1 MLVNPPRVMI
11 ASPTSSEG
19 KTVVTSAI
27 IYLLRRRGLSVQAYK
42 VGPDFIDP
50 QWLSLASGKPCRNID
65 SWLMEDKGLKNY
77 FARTS
82 FSSDISVVE
91 GVMGLFDSPEVLD
104 EHGSSAHV
112 AKLLSCPVVLL
123 LDVRNTSKSAAA
135 VVLGSKH
142 FDKELNIKGVILNF
156 VRSSRH
162 CQKVKRAIEHYAG
175 LPVLGDIP
183 ECEEFTF
190 PYRHLGLLTVKDA
203 GREAEELLQHFSKVV
218 EEHIDLD
225 KILEIAQQA
234 PPLAVEVSAS
244 SHPRQLSTKSSAKVY
259 VAYDPA
265 FNFYYADTLE
275 HLRNTGLQVEFFS
288 PINDR
293 ELPSD
298 ANGIIL
304 GGGYPELYAE
314 QLEKNNSMRRSLAQA
329 AEDQCPIYAEC
340 GGLMYL
346 STKMHDL
353 NRRLYDMVGLI
364 PASCHMARKH
374 TLNLV
379 KVEVLDNVVIAHQGA
394 LLKGHEFHYSR
405 LVLESSDVKFCYK
418 VLRGEGID
426 GSRDGIVVYNTL
438 ASYFHLFTPSHPEAL
453 CHFAD
458 YCRSYARR

>member
-50 QWLSLASGKPCRNID
+50 QWLSLASGMPCRNID

-77 FARTS
+77 FTRTS
-82 FSSDISVVE
+82 SSSDISVVE

-162 CQKVKRAIEHYAG
+162 YQKVKRAIEHYAG

-225 KILEIAQQA
+225 RIL
-234 PPLAVEVSAS
+234 
-244 SHPRQLSTKSSAKVY
+244 
-259 VAYDPA
+259 
-265 FNFYYADTLE
+265 
-275 HLRNTGLQVEFFS
+275 
-288 PINDR
+288 
-293 ELPSD
+293 
-298 ANGIIL
+298 
-304 GGGYPELYAE
+304 
-314 QLEKNNSMRRSLAQA
+314 
-329 AEDQCPIYAEC
+329 
-340 GGLMYL
+340 
-346 STKMHDL
+346 
-353 NRRLYDMVGLI
+353 
-364 PASCHMARKH
+364 
-374 TLNLV
+374 
-379 KVEVLDNVVIAHQGA
+379 
-394 LLKGHEFHYSR
+394 
-405 LVLESSDVKFCYK
+405 
-418 VLRGEGID
+418 
-426 GSRDGIVVYNTL
+426 
-438 ASYFHLFTPSHPEAL
+438 
-453 CHFAD
+453 
-458 YCRSYARR
+458 